1 MKITD
6 KFQKIKTDL
15 SSIGLRR
22 GEFVNYFCTPLNSV
36 IFADLGVDGIHFC
49 IIPVNE
55 DESLENSPV
64 YVVSP
69 CMTEHYIEPVAENFS
84 DFLSLVA
91 ITKDAGAME
100 CISYITKEAFI
111 NYLKDIPGE
120 REEIIQATRALIENF
135 TLKDIEDVYDYVR
148 SVQRNVR
155 LSNIKFS
162 SEYYEVTGEVETT
175 SATCTM
181 PIKVFIAGDS
191 TVQTFE
197 EDARPI
203 AGWGQFIGKFF
214 TENVQFVNHAIAG
227 RSSKTFAA
235 EGRLDRILMELGEK
249 DYLFIQM
256 GHNDSTESKPE
267 RYTEPFTEYKRYLKM
282 YIDGARQRK
291 AIPVLITPVGTLNYK
306 DGEFFKDFSDYCAAM
321 KQLAVEENVML
332 IDLMEM
338 SVQYYS
344 SLGYEAAYELFMVS
358 HNGTDHVHFNKK
370 GAEAIARL
378 VSQAVG
384 SLNIEISRYVNN
396 N

>member
-1 MKITD
+1 
-6 KFQKIKTDL
+6 
-15 SSIGLRR
+15 
-22 GEFVNYFCTPLNSV
+22 
-36 IFADLGVDGIHFC
+36 
-49 IIPVNE
+49 
-55 DESLENSPV
+55 
-64 YVVSP
+64 
-69 CMTEHYIEPVAENFS
+69 
-84 DFLSLVA
+84 
-91 ITKDAGAME
+91 
-100 CISYITKEAFI
+100 
-111 NYLKDIPGE
+111 
-120 REEIIQATRALIENF
+120 
-135 TLKDIEDVYDYVR
+135 
-148 SVQRNVR
+148 
-155 LSNIKFS
+155 
-162 SEYYEVTGEVETT
+162 
-175 SATCTM
+175 M

-197 EDARPI
+197 EDPRSI

-227 RSSKTFAA
+227 RSSKTFVA

-267 RYTEPFTEYKRYLKM
+267 RYTEPYTEYKRYLKM
-282 YIDGARQRK
+282 YIDGVRRRK

-378 VSQAVG
+378 VSQGVG
-384 SLNIEISRYVNN
+384 SLNVEISKYVNDY
-396 N
+396 